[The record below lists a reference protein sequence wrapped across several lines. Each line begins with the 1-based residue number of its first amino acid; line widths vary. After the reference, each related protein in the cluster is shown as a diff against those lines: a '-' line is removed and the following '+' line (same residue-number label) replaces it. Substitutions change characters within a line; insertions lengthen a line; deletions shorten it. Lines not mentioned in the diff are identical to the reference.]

1 MVKQNSKQ
9 ITKQKASSSTSLYEL
24 LKKWFT
30 WQKVGVIL
38 TGLGIIVSIVIFLLS
53 QESKEKEID
62 IVKNRIFENI
72 ANIKNTFKPDEIPIS
87 LDTLYDVRLVREFQQ
102 KSLQICT
109 LWESVERTEPYLFH
123 FKNSL
128 GEADFV
134 WERNIRRENKC
145 DSLILRIEKIVCEL
159 QAYATDNN
167 LDTYQLVNYSLLF
180 KFRKMMED
188 KSKMYIQ
195 MSKKATEHRYRLEYE
210 ECFKLYDELR
220 EDPKYYVFDDTFFEF
235 LVEANKVYEIA
246 IKKQIIPVLK
256 ESK

>member
-1 MVKQNSKQ
+1 MKKKRKAQNNK
-9 ITKQKASSSTSLYEL
+9 SLYSL
-24 LKKWFT
+24 LIRWFT

-38 TGLGIIVSIVIFLLS
+38 TGLGIIVTIVIFLLS
-53 QESKEKEID
+53 QREEEKEID

-87 LDTLYDVRLVREFQQ
+87 LDSLYDVKLVREFQQ

-109 LWESVERTEPYLFH
+109 LWEAVEKTEPYLFH

-128 GEADFV
+128 GEADYV
-134 WERNIRRENKC
+134 WERNIKRESKC
-145 DSLILRIEKIVCEL
+145 DSLIIRVEKIVCEL
-159 QAYATDNN
+159 QAYSTDNN

-180 KFRKMMED
+180 KFRKMMVN
-188 KSKMYIQ
+188 KSNMYIQ
-195 MSKKATEHRYRLEYE
+195 MSKKATEHRYKQEYE
-210 ECFKLYDELR
+210 ESFKLYDELR

-246 IKKQIIPVLK
+246 IKNYI
-256 ESK
+256 ENNN